1 MARVGTFLLT
11 TTLLLGLTVDAPVR
25 AQDPVLPPPRM
36 DRPPAPLVT
45 VPAQTVVVIDPSKT
59 PAYTVPA
66 GAFDPRAGTWQWPSP
81 PPYAY
86 PMPIRYPTTGVW
98 YYPYPHPPSGQGVVD
113 NRWAVRFR

>member
-1 MARVGTFLLT
+1 MARIGPVLLT
-11 TTLLLGLTVDAPVR
+11 TTLFLGLTIDRPAV
-25 AQDPVLPPPRM
+25 AQEPLPPPRM
-36 DRPPAPLVT
+36 DRSPAPLVA
-45 VPAQTVVVIDPSKT
+45 VPGQRVVVIDPSKT
-59 PAYTVPA
+59 PAYMVPP

-98 YYPYPHPPSGQGVVD
+98 YYPYPHLPSGQGVVD